1 MTICN
6 LKGNVGRQAN
16 GNAFESFK
24 KRLPIGDMHTS
35 LSMCEKF
42 TGSHGTLGKYVIT
55 VMVATVV
62 NEIELLDQKQI
73 VQANSIPGLF

>member
-1 MTICN
+1 
-6 LKGNVGRQAN
+6 
-16 GNAFESFK
+16 
-24 KRLPIGDMHTS
+24 MHTS